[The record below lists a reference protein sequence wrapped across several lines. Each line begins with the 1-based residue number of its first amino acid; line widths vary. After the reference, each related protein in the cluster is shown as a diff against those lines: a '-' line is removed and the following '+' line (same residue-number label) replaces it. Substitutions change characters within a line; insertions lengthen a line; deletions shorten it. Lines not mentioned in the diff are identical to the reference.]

1 MRSDERK
8 VLNLMT
14 ELELRDAIK
23 NVLESMD
30 DADAF
35 VEINNNVYPSDSD
48 YNHIFERYEFDEAFG
63 DLSPLEVAELVS
75 GSYSYDVN
83 DDYFTKGDYDIQSS
97 DTPQDLV
104 SDMDELAEWVKNE
117 ENDCGVEEL
126 AKLFAEYKTQKM
138 DGKVYDRLTA

>member
-1 MRSDERK
+1 
-8 VLNLMT
+8 MT

-23 NVLESMD
+23 NVLENMD

-35 VEINNNVYPSDSD
+35 VEINNNLYPSENDT
-48 YNHIFERYEFDEAFG
+48 NHIFERYEFDEAFD
-63 DLSPLEVAELVS
+63 DLSLLEVAELVF
-75 GSYSYDVN
+75 GSHSYDVN
-83 DDYFTKGDYDIQSS
+83 DYYFVKGCCEIMSS
-97 DTPQDLV
+97 DMPQDLV
-104 SDMDELAEWVKNE
+104 SDMDELAEWVKDE

>member
-1 MRSDERK
+1 
-8 VLNLMT
+8 MT
-14 ELELRDAIK
+14 EFELRDAIK
-23 NVLESMD
+23 DVLESMD
-30 DADAF
+30 DAEKF

-48 YNHIFERYEFDEAFG
+48 DNHIFERYEFDEAYS

-104 SDMDELAEWVKNE
+104 SDMDELVEWVMLE

-126 AKLFAEYKTQKM
+126 AKLFAEYKTQKSN
-138 DGKVYDRLTA
+138 GKVYDRLTA